1 MGLATRLRFSHRM
14 TRLAAAD
21 PAWSG
26 SAACD
31 LSTVGLGQAP
41 ADAINSTAPA
51 WQPPKQPENHALL
64 EPIWDQDDTSGLQ
77 VLLQGM
83 LVPRISRH
91 TSKKVKNHVRFR
103 SPRARGMGQ
112 PLDLLVVHV
121 AIALHRL
128 HWSWHRR
135 GRLGGRLNRRRC
147 LGSRLQR
154 SSLGRSLGACI
165 VTQVSRGTAS
175 ELATCQADS
184 SLPPETKRY

>member
-1 MGLATRLRFSHRM
+1 MFTPLADRAWGGSASGGLSTMGLATRLRFSHRM

-91 TSKKVKNHVRFR
+91 TSKKYQKTCPLPLAPRTRHGPTSR
-103 SPRARGMGQ
+103 SPGCPCSYRSPPA
-112 PLDLLVVHV
+112 
-121 AIALHRL
+121 ALEL
-128 HWSWHRR
+128 AQE
-135 GRLGGRLNRRRC
+135 GP
-147 LGSRLQR
+147 
-154 SSLGRSLGACI
+154 LGRAVEQEALLG
-165 VTQVSRGTAS
+165 
-175 ELATCQADS
+175 
-184 SLPPETKRY
+184 K